1 MKAHFILFV
10 SDQQSSTSFY
20 SHVLASEPSLN
31 VPGMTEFDLGG
42 GAVLGLMP
50 TTGAANLLGSVVTSG
65 GASPPRTETY
75 IVVDDAGAFHGRAV
89 AAGGREIS
97 PLSKRDWGH
106 SAAYCLD
113 PDGHII
119 AFAEITNG

>member
-10 SDQQSSTSFY
+10 SDQKSSSSFY

-31 VPGMTEFDLGG
+31 VPGMTEFELGG
-42 GAVLGLMP
+42 GAALGLMP
-50 TTGAANLLGSVVTSG
+50 ATGAANLLGSVVTSG
-65 GASPPRTETY
+65 GPSPPLTETY
-75 IVVDDAGAFHGRAV
+75 IVVDDSGAFHGRAV

-97 PLSKRDWGH
+97 PLSERDWGH

-119 AFAEITNG
+119 AFAEVTNG